1 MSGPVGAPDT
11 DRAPTATGG
20 ARRPGRPGPPRRP
33 GRARRVGGED
43 RFVARA
49 AGVTGLMLAAG
60 ALLGLLRDRTIAGL
74 YGAGDATDAFLVAW
88 TIPEF
93 ASTLLIEDAMA
104 LVLVPAF
111 SLALARRAAHRAAG
125 DTTGP
130 DPVRALVA
138 TGLPR
143 LALWLAAAAAVPA
156 LAAPWVVRLLAPGL
170 ADPAAAVACT
180 RLTSVTVLAFGV
192 AGYFSALLRAH
203 RSFAPPAAVYAAYN
217 IGIVVCALAL
227 HDLWGIRAAAV
238 GVAVGGVLMVLVQL
252 PFVLRHLRARTV
264 PDPDGPGARGA
275 AGEPRG
281 SRSPEAAGAM
291 TFGVVL
297 PVALFALARQSQV
310 LVERHLAS
318 ELPAGAISHL
328 NYAQKI
334 GQLPMVAAL
343 MICTVTLPL
352 VARALADGDPDRARD
367 RVERDLLL
375 AGAIVL
381 LGTAWMISCAPE
393 LVRLLFE
400 QGAFDAAAGDA
411 TADVLRVYALGLLG
425 HTLVGALIR
434 PYCAAG
440 RPGWYPFAA
449 MCAGL
454 AVTVV
459 AGTAFVERWGAPGI
473 AAANAL
479 GVAVTALLMLCG
491 GRFRVVPARPVPVLA
506 GLARLALAALAAGA
520 AARPAAD
527 AVAGRLPAGPADAA
541 LGAVTGGLVCGLV
554 FAAVA
559 VLLGAPALLGGP
571 GAPWPR
577 PRADRPPPGA
587 DGPGRGSSP
596 PPAPD

>member
-1 MSGPVGAPDT
+1 MSGPGTGAAT
-11 DRAPTATGG
+11 GTGG
-20 ARRPGRPGPPRRP
+20 AGPAPADAGRP
-33 GRARRVGGED
+33 RRVGRGRGIRRED

-49 AGVTGLMLAAG
+49 AGITGLLLAAG
-60 ALLGLLRDRTIAGL
+60 SLLGLLRDRTLAGL

-111 SLALARRAAHRAAG
+111 SLALARRAADRAAG
-125 DTTGP
+125 GAAGP

-138 TGLPR
+138 AGLPR

-156 LAAPWVVRLLAPGL
+156 LAAPLVVDLLAPGL
-170 ADPAAAVACT
+170 ADPTTAVTCT
-180 RLTSVTVLAFGV
+180 RLTSLTVLAFGV

-217 IGIVVCALAL
+217 VGIVLCALLL
-227 HDLWGIRAAAV
+227 HDVWGIRAAAV

-252 PFVLRHLRARTV
+252 PFVLRRLRERRV
-264 PDPDGPGARGA
+264 PESDGTGAPGTPPAAGPAPGAR
-275 AGEPRG
+275 R
-281 SRSPEAAGAM
+281 PEGAGAT
-291 TFGVVL
+291 TFAVVL

-352 VARALADGDPDRARD
+352 IARAMADGDLDRARD

-375 AGAIVL
+375 AGAIAL
-381 LGTAWMISCAPE
+381 LGAAWLVSCAPE

-411 TADVLRVYALGLLG
+411 TAGVLRVYALGLLG

-440 RPGWYPFAA
+440 RPGWYPVAA
-449 MCAGL
+449 MSAGL

-459 AGTAFVERWGAPGI
+459 AGVAFADRWGAPGI
-473 AAANAL
+473 AAANAA

-491 GRFRVVPARPVPVLA
+491 GRFRVVPARPGRVLA
-506 GLARLALAALAAGA
+506 GLARLTVAALAAGV

-527 AVAGRLPAGPADAA
+527 AAAGLLPAGPADAA
-541 LGAVTGGLVCGLV
+541 LGAGMGGLVCAVV
-554 FAAVA
+554 FAAA
-559 VLLGAPALLGGP
+559 GVLFGAAGGP
-571 GAPWPR
+571 GLPGLPVLSR
-577 PRADRPPPGA
+577 PRRD
-587 DGPGRGSSP
+587 
-596 PPAPD
+596 APDAPPDAAGTRGPDA